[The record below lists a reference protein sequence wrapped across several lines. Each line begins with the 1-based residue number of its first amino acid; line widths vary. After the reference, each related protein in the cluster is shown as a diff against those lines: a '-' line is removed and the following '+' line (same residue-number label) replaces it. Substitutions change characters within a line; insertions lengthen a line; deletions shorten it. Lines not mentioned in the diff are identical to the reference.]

1 MRSSSALTFV
11 VLVVMVLFS
20 PRHANADGPA
30 VFQMGPDGK
39 PMKIVIAGDANGAAP
54 KNGQPKPPG
63 QPDGSDGD
71 KPKQDDDKETKSAE
85 PKIIRRGEVVDGT
98 ANLDELKA
106 TVGEDGKVAF
116 QFRNQSWVELVQ
128 WLSDITNKPLDW
140 LELPGDR
147 VNLASPGRYTVAET
161 QDLFNRH
168 LLARGFT
175 ILELDGGMTITQT
188 KGINPAVVPRVSPSG
203 LAKLQPHAFVRTS
216 LDIGWLSAEKMASEL
231 TAMISTNGRL
241 TAMTTTNRI
250 EAMDA
255 AINLQEIAR
264 IMEQERDSAS
274 REALAPEFKLR
285 YLPAEEAKKMLEQ
298 FLGVQQKKAAP
309 MSPQQIQMMQ
319 QQMRSQGKAA
329 APAAPKIEISIVA
342 NVRQNSVIIRAPAD
356 RVAIASEFIKRIDVP
371 SDAMT
376 SLADIQSRLQVFR
389 LASLD
394 PEKLIEIIGETNVL
408 EPSTR
413 LRADDQ
419 NQALIVSGSAAD
431 RFIISSLIERL
442 DGSGREF
449 EVLQLRRLNATE
461 VAESIAFLMGQE
473 EEDDNNSSSR
483 RYYGYYG
490 YNSNNDDDKKESDE
504 FRVAANQRY
513 RQVLLWANQSEMEQ
527 VRSLLIKLGEM
538 PPPGGSD
545 RTMRTVDASTTPE
558 TYQYLLKLKQQWGST
573 STVELEL
580 PDQTLFKDPIKETED
595 DSQTDDSQTDDAD
608 ADDADDD
615 KSDADKQDETKSKD
629 KAKQGDPSPKR
640 DDDDDV
646 AQQSIIDRYFVRSQP
661 SDNNDAS
668 TNGADNNTNDD
679 ADNGGIPP
687 QRTIRSAADF
697 DNAFRRKTTSES
709 KTATEKSKAS
719 KSTIRIEVDS
729 EGNLILLSSDTK
741 ALDELEN
748 LMLMIKPP
756 KRPYQVFKIKYASS
770 YWVKVNLEEYFE
782 DNDEDEDSEAD
793 RFFRWWNDVDEDE
806 DDEPTGLGKG
816 NPLKFVEDPD
826 TNTIVVSGATSD
838 QLRTIAE
845 LIELW
850 DVNEP
855 TNKRKMRFT
864 RLVSLKYSRATAI
877 AETVKEAYR
886 DLLSSN
892 DKSFGG
898 KGGGGK
904 NQNGDTNNAKRKRE
918 DNGSGLVDRENGN
931 EGGGADFSFKGKL
944 SIGIDEVGNTLL
956 VSAEGEDLLDLISGM
971 IEKLDLAART
981 IDDVEIVQLSGNVS
995 PTSVREALEAFG
1007 AKSVQE
1013 IQPPPRR
1020 DRREGNA
1027 EE

>member
-1 MRSSSALTFV
+1 MKVPGT
-11 VLVVMVLFS
+11 
-20 PRHANADGPA
+20 GEEK
-30 VFQMGPDGK
+30 K
-39 PMKIVIAGDANGAAP
+39 PEGED
-54 KNGQPKPPG
+54 GQPKPPR
-63 QPDGSDGD
+63 QEGD
-71 KPKQDDDKETKSAE
+71 KPKESDKKEGKSPE

-98 ANLDELKA
+98 ANADELKA

-128 WLSDITNKPLDW
+128 WLSDITGKPLDW

-188 KGINPAVVPRVSPSG
+188 KGINPAVVPRVSLSE
-203 LAKLQPHAFVRTS
+203 LAKMQPHAFVRTS
-216 LDIGWLSAEKMASEL
+216 LDIGWLAAEKMAQEL

-255 AINLQEIAR
+255 AINLQELAR
-264 IMEQERDSAS
+264 VMEQERDSAS

-298 FLGVQQKKAAP
+298 FLGVAEKKAAP
-309 MSPQQIQMMQ
+309 MTPQQIQMMQ
-319 QQMRSQGKAA
+319 QMRNQNGGA
-329 APAAPKIEISIVA
+329 APEPKKVEISIVA

-356 RVAIASEFIKRIDVP
+356 RVAIASEFIKRIDVA
-371 SDAMT
+371 SDSMT
-376 SLADIQSRLQVFR
+376 SLSDIQSRLQVFR

-394 PEKLIEIIGETNVL
+394 PEKLIEIITETNVL

-413 LRADDQ
+413 LRADED
-419 NQALIVSGSAAD
+419 NNALIVSGSAAD

-449 EVLQLRRLNATE
+449 EVLQLRRLKATE

-473 EEDDNNSSSR
+473 KEEDKNSSSR

-490 YNSNNDDDKKESDE
+490 YGGNEEEKKETDE
-504 FRVAANQRY
+504 FRVAANERY
-513 RQVLLWANQSEMEQ
+513 RQVLLWANESEMEQ

-538 PPPGGSD
+538 PPPGGSK
-545 RTMRTVDASTTPE
+545 RTLRMVDASATPE
-558 TYQYLLKLKQQWGST
+558 TYEYLLKLQQQWSST
-573 STVELEL
+573 SGTPLEL
-580 PDQTLFKDPIKETED
+580 PDKELFKDPIKTEIEASKD
-595 DSQTDDSQTDDAD
+595 EMDDASEKESPSKDSKGD
-608 ADDADDD
+608 AKPKPDNSALDDD
-615 KSDADKQDETKSKD
+615 PVAVAKPEQRFLVAMQPPAD
-629 KAKQGDPSPKR
+629 
-640 DDDDDV
+640 
-646 AQQSIIDRYFVRSQP
+646 
-661 SDNNDAS
+661 
-668 TNGADNNTNDD
+668 TNDTAAND
-679 ADNGGIPP
+679 SE
-687 QRTIRSAADF
+687 RTAPIRSAKDF
-697 DNAFRRKTTSES
+697 DRAFRTKPSPPEPTEES
-709 KTATEKSKAS
+709 KGS
-719 KSTIRIEVDS
+719 KSTIRIEVDA

-748 LMLMIKPP
+748 LMLMVKPP

-770 YWVKVNLEEYFE
+770 FWVKVNLEEYFE
-782 DNDEDEDSEAD
+782 DTEEKDSDAD
-793 RFFRWWNDVDEDE
+793 VFYRWWNDMDEEE
-806 DDEPTGLGKG
+806 DDGPTGLGKG
-816 NPLKFVEDPD
+816 NPLRFVEDPD
-826 TNTIVVSGATSD
+826 TNTIVVSGATNE

-845 LIELW
+845 LIDLW

-864 RLVSLKYSRATAI
+864 RLVTLKFGRASAI

-892 DKSFGG
+892 DKSFGA
-898 KGGGGK
+898 KGGGGGGGAS
-904 NQNGDTNNAKRKRE
+904 GDKDNAKRKRE
-918 DNGSGLVDRENGN
+918 GNGSGLVDGENGN

-944 SIGIDEVGNTLL
+944 SMGIDEVGNTLL

-971 IEKLDLAART
+971 IEKLDLAARSAGE
-981 IDDVEIVQLSGNVS
+981 VEIFQLSGNVS
-995 PTSVREALEAFG
+995 SKSVQQALEAFG
-1007 AKSVQE
+1007 AKSSQNVATPLRGQ
-1013 IQPPPRR
+1013 
-1020 DRREGNA
+1020 REQA
-1027 EE
+1027 DEE